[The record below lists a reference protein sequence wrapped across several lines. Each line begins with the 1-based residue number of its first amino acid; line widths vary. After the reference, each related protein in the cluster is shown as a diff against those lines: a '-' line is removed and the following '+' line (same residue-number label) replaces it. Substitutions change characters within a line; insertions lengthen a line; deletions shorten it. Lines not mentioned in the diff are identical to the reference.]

1 MRENDEMSQRMEVQ
15 QREYLKMVEETR
27 DHADLLIM
35 RNAGGNGGAPADGI
49 DEVQEL
55 RQRIHLFTEENH
67 SLFEQVTLL
76 RAHFDSFNRDCTAQ
90 LEEANAKSAAFD
102 LLHSQVSQL
111 VNERDRLL
119 A

>member
-55 RQRIHLFTEENH
+55 R
-67 SLFEQVTLL
+67 
-76 RAHFDSFNRDCTAQ
+76 
-90 LEEANAKSAAFD
+90 
-102 LLHSQVSQL
+102 
-111 VNERDRLL
+111 
-119 A
+119 

>member
-35 RNAGGNGGAPADGI
+35 RNAGGNGGAPTDGI

-55 RQRIHLFTEENH
+55 KRR
-67 SLFEQVTLL
+67 
-76 RAHFDSFNRDCTAQ
+76 
-90 LEEANAKSAAFD
+90 SA
-102 LLHSQVSQL
+102 SI
-111 VNERDRLL
+111 R
-119 A
+119 